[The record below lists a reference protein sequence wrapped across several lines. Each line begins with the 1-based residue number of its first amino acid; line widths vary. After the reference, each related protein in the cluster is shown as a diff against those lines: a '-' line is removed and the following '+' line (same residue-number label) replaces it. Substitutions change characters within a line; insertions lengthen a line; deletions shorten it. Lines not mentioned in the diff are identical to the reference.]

1 VYESFY
7 GLSAKPFQ
15 LNPDPTFFFGS
26 KQHTRAMSY
35 LEYGLDKNEGFIVI
49 TGEIGAGKTTV
60 LRSLLGKIDPH
71 KVEAVQIVST
81 QLGAEDTLR
90 MVAAAFGVPAANVSK
105 SEILL
110 AIEAFLLKLHMQG
123 RRALL
128 IVDEAQN
135 LTLESMEELRMLS
148 NYQLDNQA
156 LLQSFLVGQ
165 PEFRRILESPRM
177 EQLRQRVIAACH
189 ISPMD
194 EEETREYVRH
204 RLKHVGWT
212 GKPHLEGDAYE
223 ALFDV
228 TGGVPRRINSLCDRM
243 LLAGFLAQK
252 FVLGAKDVR
261 DAAAEIHSET
271 GFPVPAA
278 DSTPVPDD
286 RDAGANGH
294 DVLSEFMAATDE
306 VRDGDLRLD
315 EKTADHVNALM
326 SRLQAV
332 DFEERLARL
341 ERQNNATL
349 SALKHLVN
357 AIRERRSSSGEHQ

>member
-7 GLSAKPFQ
+7 GFTAKPFQ

-26 KQHTRAMSY
+26 KQHTRAMAY

-60 LRSLLGKIDPH
+60 LRSLLGKIDPQ
-71 KVEAVQIVST
+71 KVEAAQIVST
-81 QLGAEDTLR
+81 QLKAEDTLR
-90 MVAAAFGVPAANVSK
+90 MVAAAFGIPAANPSK

-110 AIEAFLLKLHMQG
+110 SIEAFLLTLHMQG

-148 NYQLDNQA
+148 NYQLENQA

-165 PEFRRILESPRM
+165 PEFRKILESPRM
-177 EQLRQRVIAACH
+177 EQLRQRIIAACH

-212 GKPHLEGDAYE
+212 GKPHLEGEAYE
-223 ALFDV
+223 SLFEV
-228 TGGVPRRINSLCDRM
+228 TAGVPRRINSVCDRM

-252 FVLGAKDVR
+252 YVLDAQDVR
-261 DAAAEIHSET
+261 DAAAEIRSET
-271 GFPVPAA
+271 SFSVENK
-278 DSTPVPDD
+278 DSMQEPEE
-286 RDAGANGH
+286 GANGH
-294 DVLSEFMAATDE
+294 DVLAELTAASDE
-306 VRDGDLRLD
+306 LRHGDLRLD
-315 EKTADHVNALM
+315 AKTADHVNALM
-326 SRLQAV
+326 SSLQAI
-332 DFEERLARL
+332 DFEERLTRL
-341 ERQNNATL
+341 ERQNSSML
-349 SALKHLVN
+349 SVLEHLLKAL
-357 AIRERRSSSGEHQ
+357 RERRPSSSDSQ

>member
-7 GLSAKPFQ
+7 GLTAKPFQ

-26 KQHTRAMSY
+26 KQHTRAMAY
-35 LEYGLDKNEGFIVI
+35 LEYGLHKNEGFIVI

-60 LRSLLGKIDPH
+60 LRSLLGKIDPQE
-71 KVEAVQIVST
+71 VEAVQIVST
-81 QLGAEDTLR
+81 QLSAEDTLR
-90 MVAAAFGVPAANVSK
+90 MVAAAFGIPATDASK
-105 SEILL
+105 SAILL
-110 AIEAFLLKLHMQG
+110 SIEAFLLKLHMSG

-128 IVDEAQN
+128 IIDEAQN

-148 NYQLDNQA
+148 NYQLENQA

-165 PEFRRILESPRM
+165 PEFRGILESPRM
-177 EQLRQRVIAACH
+177 EQLRQRIIAACH

-212 GKPHLEGDAYE
+212 GKPHLEADAYD
-223 ALFDV
+223 ALFEV
-228 TGGVPRRINSLCDRM
+228 TGGVPRRINSVCDRM
-243 LLAGFLAQK
+243 LLAGFIAQK
-252 FVLGAKDVR
+252 YVLDAQAVR
-261 DAAAEIHSET
+261 EAAAEIRTET
-271 GFPVPAA
+271 GFSVENKSP
-278 DSTPVPDD
+278 TPE
-286 RDAGANGH
+286 RGEGSNGH
-294 DVLSEFMAATDE
+294 DVLGELAGE
-306 VRDGDLRLD
+306 VADADLRLD
-315 EKTADHVNALM
+315 AKAADHVNSIM

-357 AIRERRSSSGEHQ
+357 AMRERRSPPREPE

>member
-1 VYESFY
+1 
-7 GLSAKPFQ
+7 
-15 LNPDPTFFFGS
+15 
-26 KQHTRAMSY
+26 
-35 LEYGLDKNEGFIVI
+35 
-49 TGEIGAGKTTV
+49 
-60 LRSLLGKIDPH
+60 
-71 KVEAVQIVST
+71 
-81 QLGAEDTLR
+81 
-90 MVAAAFGVPAANVSK
+90 
-105 SEILL
+105 
-110 AIEAFLLKLHMQG
+110 
-123 RRALL
+123 
-128 IVDEAQN
+128 
-135 LTLESMEELRMLS
+135 
-148 NYQLDNQA
+148 
-156 LLQSFLVGQ
+156 
-165 PEFRRILESPRM
+165 M

-194 EEETREYVRH
+194 EGETREYVRH

-223 ALFDV
+223 ALFEV

-252 FVLGAKDVR
+252 YVLDAKDVR

-271 GFPVPAA
+271 GFRVPTV
-278 DSTPVPDD
+278 DSTQAPDD
-286 RDAGANGH
+286 CDEGANGH
-294 DVLSEFMAATDE
+294 DVLGELTAATDE

-332 DFEERLARL
+332 DFEERLARM